1 LGVYAWPAGRIEED
15 MKRTLLITLGITLLL
30 FTGCTQT
37 SRNPTPDQ
45 IRQDAA
51 KATRTAAQ
59 DTKAAVEGVVD
70 GLKTRGQV
78 NINSATTDQLKAL
91 PGIDDDA
98 AHRIADGRPYKST
111 DELPRRHLISRVEY
125 DKISNQI
132 VAQ

>member
-1 LGVYAWPAGRIEED
+1 
-15 MKRTLLITLGITLLL
+15 MKRTLLITLGSALLV
-30 FTGCTQT
+30 FTGCNQANQ
-37 SRNPTPDQ
+37 NPTADQ

-91 PGIDDDA
+91 PGIDGDA
-98 AHRIADGRPYKST
+98 AHRIAVGRPYK
-111 DELPRRHLISRVEY
+111 DPAELPRRHIISRAEY
-125 DKISNQI
+125 DRISSQI

>member
-1 LGVYAWPAGRIEED
+1 MPGLCTIG
-15 MKRTLLITLGITLLL
+15 LCTLGLASLAL
-30 FTGCTQT
+30 TGCTPEN
-37 SRNPTPDQ
+37 RNPTPDQ

-70 GLKTRGQV
+70 GLKSRGPL
-78 NINSATTDQLKAL
+78 NINSASVDQLKAL

-98 AHRIADGRPYKST
+98 AHRIVDGRPYKET
-111 DELPRRHLISRVEY
+111 VELPHRHIISRVEY
-125 DKISNQI
+125 DKISSQI

>member
-1 LGVYAWPAGRIEED
+1 
-15 MKRTLLITLGITLLL
+15 MKRTLLFTLELCLLSL
-30 FTGCTQT
+30 TGCTPDN
-37 SRNPTPDQ
+37 RNPTPDQ

-59 DTKAAVEGVVD
+59 DTKAAVQGVVD
-70 GLKTRGQV
+70 GFKTRGQV
-78 NINSATTDQLKAL
+78 NINSASVDQLKAL

-98 AHRIADGRPYKST
+98 AHRIVDGRPYK
-111 DELPRRHLISRVEY
+111 DPVELPQRHIVSRAEY